1 MYNSPSLAHATGA
14 GTGPAGPAAAGPMFT
29 PSLRHDDVTLALTRG
44 YIVWPIEMDSAR
56 DFAAERAGKQG
67 PSFRIPVK
75 FHPSKSFA
83 FPARKFGSKGAEKR
97 SFRAEWCAK
106 YDWLHYD
113 RVADAAFCLRST
125 MCQSRLNHVM
135 LLSINREKV
144 DQLDIDVIAD
154 RFVQGSEHRLRQ
166 FGKFATKA

>member
-1 MYNSPSLAHATGA
+1 MYYVQATGA

-56 DFAAERAGKQG
+56 DFAAERAGEQG

-97 SFRAEWCAK
+97 SFRAKWCAK

-135 LLSINREKV
+135 LLSINREGGP
-144 DQLDIDVIAD
+144 A
-154 RFVQGSEHRLRQ
+154 
-166 FGKFATKA
+166 